1 MATNLSAED
10 RLDIQ
15 DLYARYAWALDTGD
29 IEELVKSFLP
39 DGVIETSTGTR
50 IEGRDKIRA
59 WGNTQFA
66 APRAAGSQHAACHL
80 LIEGDGET
88 CKVKAYW
95 ATLTYDQVDET
106 KRVGGIGYYRD
117 TCAKRDGIWYF
128 RERNFKRWV
137 GKDLPWKSAMP
148 PMPVPGK
155 A

>member
-1 MATNLSAED
+1 MPQPLTAED

-29 IEELVKSFLP
+29 IEELVNSFLP
-39 DGVIETSTGTR
+39 EGALETSSGDR
-50 IEGRDKIRA
+50 MEGRDKIRA
-59 WGNTQFA
+59 WGNARFA
-66 APRAAGSQHAACHL
+66 APHAAGSQHAACHL

-106 KRVGGIGYYRD
+106 KRSVGGIGYYRD
-117 TCAKRDGIWYF
+117 TCAKRDGRWLF
-128 RERNFKRWV
+128 KERIIRRWF
-137 GKDLPWKSAMP
+137 GEDLPWVSPRA
-148 PMPVPGK
+148 